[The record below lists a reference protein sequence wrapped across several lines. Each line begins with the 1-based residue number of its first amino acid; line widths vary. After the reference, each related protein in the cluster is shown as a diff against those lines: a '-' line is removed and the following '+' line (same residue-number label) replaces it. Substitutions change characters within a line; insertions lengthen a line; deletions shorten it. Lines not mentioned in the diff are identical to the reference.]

1 MTTLPHLLQNAYQ
14 TVPDK
19 TSIILQF
26 AGQEDKTITYRDL
39 IHGANRYALRYAK
52 QGIKKGEVVILI
64 LQHGEDLV
72 YSFWGAILHGAIPS
86 IMPFLTEKLAPE
98 KYRADL
104 SSLISI
110 TKPTTIVTYP
120 EFENEIRD
128 ALTEGDSVKNII
140 LTSAVRYAQ
149 AAVIGGGEKSI
160 LAEDGE
166 NVGLS
171 EINFDS
177 LQGMNSSEEDIV
189 VLQHSSGTT
198 GLQKGVALSHRAILN
213 QLNSYSKTIQLDK
226 QKDIIVSWL
235 PLYHDMGFIAC
246 FIMPVILQIPL
257 VLMSP
262 FDWVRAPYKL
272 LQSVSQY
279 QGTLSW
285 LPNFAFNFCAQKIR
299 ERNLEN
305 VNLSTWRAIINCSEP
320 VHVESHH
327 LFFEKFS
334 NYGLNYSA
342 LQTCYAMAENVFAV
356 TQSPLDKTPVIDEI
370 DREIFMTQRLASAPI
385 VGQATMKMTSSGHPL
400 PNVKIRVVDESFNE
414 VNERVVGEIAVQSDC
429 MLTEYFNRPDATES
443 AIKNLP
449 ALGGVP
455 AAVPQGGFA
464 QDGDGSINGWYLTGD
479 YGYIANGELYVSGR
493 KKDLIIVGGKNV
505 YPQDLETLAGEVAGI
520 RKGRCVA
527 FGMYD
532 PESGTEEVVI
542 IAESESQESDK
553 ELIAD
558 AIRKHVTKNSAVAVR
573 YVKVVDETWILKTSS
588 GKTARSANKEKFLKE
603 LAEN

>member
-1 MTTLPHLLQNAYQ
+1 
-14 TVPDK
+14 
-19 TSIILQF
+19 LQF
-26 AGQEDKTITYRDL
+26 AGQDDKKITYRDL
-39 IHGANRYALRYAK
+39 IHGANRYTQTYAK
-52 QGIKKGEVVILI
+52 QGIKKGEVIILI

-120 EFENEIRD
+120 EFEKEIRD
-128 ALTEGDSVKNII
+128 ALVEGDSVKNII
-140 LTSAVRYAQ
+140 LTSYAQ
-149 AAVIGGGEKSI
+149 AAVLGGGDSSKNI

-166 NVGLS
+166 NS
-171 EINFDS
+171 NHQIINFDS

-213 QLNSYSKTIQLDK
+213 QLNAYSKTINLDK
-226 QKDIIVSWL
+226 QKDVIVSWL

-246 FIMPVILQIPL
+246 FLLPALLQIPL

-305 VNLSTWRAIINCSEP
+305 VNLSSWRAIINCSEP
-320 VHVESHH
+320 VHMESHN

-334 NYGLNYSA
+334 SYGLNYSA

-370 DREIFMTQRLASAPI
+370 DRETFMTQRLATKGKPDSP
-385 VGQATMKMTSSGHPL
+385 TLKMTSSGKPL
-400 PNVKIRVVDESFNE
+400 PNVKIKVVDELFNE
-414 VNERVVGEIAVQSDC
+414 VEERVVGEIAVQSDC

-443 AIKNLP
+443 AIKN
-449 ALGGVP
+449 
-455 AAVPQGGFA
+455 
-464 QDGDGSINGWYLTGD
+464 GWYLTGD
-479 YGYIANGELYVSGR
+479 YGYMSDGELYVSGR

-505 YPQDLETLAGEVAGI
+505 YPQDLESLAGEVAGV

-532 PESGTEEVVI
+532 QESGTEEVVI

-603 LAEN
+603 L